1 MSKILFISNCRIYFS
16 MDNVYMHD
24 HYNHMAQN
32 APFSNSNLTPGV
44 DYDSGY
50 PLARTY
56 QFGINVK
63 F

>member
-1 MSKILFISNCRIYFS
+1 
-16 MDNVYMHD
+16 MHD